1 MRKSC
6 IHENILPWIYY
17 QWNIFCQ
24 IISKLWYFHMHS
36 NMLIICWSY
45 ADHMLI
51 ICWCFFVR
59 LDKYCLTRILF
70 TLLLSPPLLFLYY
83 SILYVY
89 MFEGHAELPTII
101 SESIDLTTGGLTE
114 LYLSSQVLG
123 SWVYVTVSTCVW
135 PLWLAIWS
143 INFQ

>member
-1 MRKSC
+1 MYPQK
-6 IHENILPWIYY
+6 
-17 QWNIFCQ
+17 
-24 IISKLWYFHMHS
+24 YFTLNLLSMKYFLS
-36 NMLIICWSY
+36 NNFQTMVFPHVQSY

-101 SESIDLTTGGLTE
+101 SQSIDLVTGGLTE

-123 SWVYVTVSTCVW
+123 SWVYMTVSTCVW